1 MQYLLHC
8 KQSHYLFTHCHEML
22 VYYAEKK
29 RKKTPDNIESL
40 MTIVDKK
47 YIFLSSKC
55 RDLSRN
61 DLVEVPSCV
70 VNKSASIMVL

>member
-1 MQYLLHC
+1 M
-8 KQSHYLFTHCHEML
+8 
-22 VYYAEKK
+22 YYAEKK